1 MAADNT
7 FWLALGEIVWINVL
21 LSGDNAV
28 VIALACRSLP
38 QEMRK
43 WGILL
48 GVGPAI
54 ILRAVFTAFV
64 GTLLGVPYLKLVGA
78 GLLLWIA
85 VSLMLPDHEE
95 DPAHAGE
102 HHGSLWAAVR
112 TIVVADAVMSL
123 DNVIAIAAAAKG
135 DMVLLIIGLLLS
147 MPMIIF
153 GSSVLLH
160 VMERF
165 PILVTA
171 GAALLGWIA
180 GELAVSDPLLHGWLG
195 HGALLGAL
203 FVPAL
208 GAALVVTSGYLW
220 AARRRRVQAVETGS
234 GGQ

>member
-1 MAADNT
+1 MAAEST

-153 GSSVLLH
+153 GSGILLR

-171 GAALLGWIA
+171 GAGLLGWIA
-180 GELAVSDPLLHGWLG
+180 GELAVSDPLLHSWLG
-195 HGALLGAL
+195 HGALLETL
-203 FVPAL
+203 LVPAL

-220 AARRRRVQAVETGS
+220 AAWRRRGQMIETGS
-234 GGQ
+234 SGR